1 MSPTDTAGPHT
12 ISAKFWQHLS
22 FRVFVTVLLSWALL
36 MLGSF
41 AGSYRTLE
49 KAFHGNVRTTIEQT
63 SQILNTAISASSFQQ
78 SGDLR
83 TLETFLQ
90 EVVHGEGQSGI
101 VYVMVVSDN
110 GNAVLQA
117 GMTLGKL
124 PAQDEAEDFE
134 GCAARGMCHIRSP
147 ILLQGNHVGYLQY
160 GLATQ
165 STIDALSRANINLL
179 ALTTLA
185 SLMVFGTIA
194 YAGLGIARRAANLSR
209 ASKEIAAGNYDIRVK
224 VDGSDELS
232 DLSVNF
238 NRMADAVQANIAE
251 ISALKDGLEARVEER
266 THALHESNRA
276 LEAHV
281 AKLNTAREQL
291 VRSEKLAGLGAM
303 VAGVSHELNT
313 PIGNALVAATT
324 VQQRTAEFAKQVA
337 QDQITR
343 RSLEVFIQT
352 SMEGNALTER
362 ALIRAAELIASFK
375 SVAVDQTSERRRE
388 FDLALTVNDV
398 LQTMYYARKIS
409 QHRIEIDVPT
419 HIVLDSFPGP
429 LMQVVSNL
437 IDNALVHA
445 FDAESA
451 GCMQLNAR
459 CDQSGYVRIEFRDNG
474 RGIPQEHLSRVF
486 DPFFTTRL
494 GQGGSGLGLNIVINI
509 VEGLLGGTI
518 RVESELGVGTVFV
531 IDLPLV
537 APMRQ

>member
-1 MSPTDTAGPHT
+1 
-12 ISAKFWQHLS
+12 
-22 FRVFVTVLLSWALL
+22 
-36 MLGSF
+36 
-41 AGSYRTLE
+41 
-49 KAFHGNVRTTIEQT
+49 
-63 SQILNTAISASSFQQ
+63 
-78 SGDLR
+78 
-83 TLETFLQ
+83 
-90 EVVHGEGQSGI
+90 
-101 VYVMVVSDN
+101 
-110 GNAVLQA
+110 
-117 GMTLGKL
+117 
-124 PAQDEAEDFE
+124 
-134 GCAARGMCHIRSP
+134 
-147 ILLQGNHVGYLQY
+147 
-160 GLATQ
+160 
-165 STIDALSRANINLL
+165 
-179 ALTTLA
+179 
-185 SLMVFGTIA
+185 
-194 YAGLGIARRAANLSR
+194 
-209 ASKEIAAGNYDIRVK
+209 
-224 VDGSDELS
+224 
-232 DLSVNF
+232 
-238 NRMADAVQANIAE
+238 
-251 ISALKDGLEARVEER
+251 
-266 THALHESNRA
+266 
-276 LEAHV
+276 
-281 AKLNTAREQL
+281 
-291 VRSEKLAGLGAM
+291 M

-409 QHRIEIDVPT
+409 QHRIEVDVPT